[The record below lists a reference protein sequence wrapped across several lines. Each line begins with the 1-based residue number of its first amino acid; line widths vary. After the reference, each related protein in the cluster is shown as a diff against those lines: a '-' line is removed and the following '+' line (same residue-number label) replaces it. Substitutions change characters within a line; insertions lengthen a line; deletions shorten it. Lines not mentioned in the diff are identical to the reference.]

1 MDRWT
6 MLHGQLDSH
15 WTKEEATAKRTIHT
29 NIKNDVRMDERRQT
43 KGKNGQ
49 GRNMPMLWYT
59 AVEDQLHLYQCK
71 NEKMTTAFY
80 ERLDNSPKTMR
91 DAEIPAKVFVSISN
105 IICKASKRQKINKFK
120 VQCEATLETAE
131 QEQMNLG
138 LEQTLFRS
146 NRRNTNT
153 F

>member
-1 MDRWT
+1 
-6 MLHGQLDSH
+6 
-15 WTKEEATAKRTIHT
+15 
-29 NIKNDVRMDERRQT
+29 
-43 KGKNGQ
+43 
-49 GRNMPMLWYT
+49 
-59 AVEDQLHLYQCK
+59 
-71 NEKMTTAFY
+71 MTTAFY